1 MTTIVKV
8 HAAGD
13 FLALV
18 PQLAGFQPRNS
29 IVLVAFR
36 GKRTRGCLRFN
47 LPGSAS
53 ATVVRRIV
61 STMIG
66 VFCKLQDVD
75 SIVPVVY
82 TDDRF
87 ADTIGAPHEAF
98 MRAVIQRAERSGF
111 TVRDALCVAADGWGS
126 YLDEHT
132 PAGGNPLSDIAE
144 SALPAE
150 IPEEHRISPGA
161 VAEGAELPAVEAAT
175 KQRMAALLNRK
186 PRPGSLPR
194 VVELIETLAGS
205 APDALSETDA
215 ALLLG
220 HIQAPAM
227 RDAAMLQF
235 AFGPDAG
242 KAARIG
248 EARYRRGDTR
258 GAERSASL
266 MLGEGPRPEPDRI
279 RCAIAALRE
288 LTARAPAVAR
298 PAPLSMLAW
307 LSWALGHGSVAGSF
321 LEQALA
327 IDPDYGLARLLLQML
342 DAGHLPEW
350 AFARSGG
357 D

>member
-1 MTTIVKV
+1 MTKIVKV
-8 HAAGD
+8 HAASD
-13 FLALV
+13 FLTLV

-47 LPGSAS
+47 LPAS
-53 ATVVRRIV
+53 PPATVLRRIV

-75 SIVPVVY
+75 SVVPVVY

-111 TVRDALCVAADGWGS
+111 DVRDALCVAADGWGS
-126 YLDEHT
+126 YLDEQT
-132 PAGGNPLSDIAE
+132 PAGGNPLSDIAD
-144 SALPAE
+144 SAIPAE
-150 IPEEHRISPGA
+150 IPEEHRIRPGG
-161 VAEGAELPAVEAAT
+161 VAESAQLPEVEAAT

-186 PRPGSLPR
+186 PGPGSLAR
-194 VVELIETLAGS
+194 IVDLIETLAGS
-205 APDALSETDA
+205 SADTLSDADA

-220 HIQAPAM
+220 HLQAPAM

-235 AFGPDAG
+235 AFGPAAG

-248 EARYRRGDTR
+248 EARYRRGDPR

-266 MLGEGPRPEPDRI
+266 MFGEGPRPDPDRI
-279 RCAIAALRE
+279 RCALGALLE
-288 LTARAPAVAR
+288 LTARAPASAR

-307 LSWALGHGSVAGSF
+307 LSWALGRGSVAGSF

-327 IDPDYGLARLLLQML
+327 IDSDYGLALLLLQML

-350 AFARSGG
+350 AFQCTDGA
-357 D
+357 